1 MKQNE
6 IDLHSKIDDLIRQK
20 NELTCAIDNISKQNK
35 QFSDTLEVTQRNLQE
50 SNRDCDNLKINLTVT
65 EDKISKLNNDI
76 EDQTVLN
83 NTIKEAKE
91 KETNDIKQ
99 FLDDT
104 KAKQNETIHFRESE
118 HQETLHAYENNK
130 TEMINQHNKMK
141 QDLDAHIAKI
151 NKDKL
156 DLQRQFDDMKVKLS
170 EERDALLSELDKRK
184 EAHDMIVNETIN
196 KIDVNKKEIE

>member
-65 EDKISKLNNDI
+65 EDKISKLNIDI
-76 EDQTVLN
+76 EDQTILN

-104 KAKQNETIHFRESE
+104 KSNQNETIHFRELE
-118 HQETLHAYENNK
+118 HQETLLAYENNK
-130 TEMINQHNKMK
+130 TEM
-141 QDLDAHIAKI
+141 
-151 NKDKL
+151 
-156 DLQRQFDDMKVKLS
+156 
-170 EERDALLSELDKRK
+170 
-184 EAHDMIVNETIN
+184 
-196 KIDVNKKEIE
+196 